1 MQIFAKMT
9 VPVKFDEICLEIE
22 FHVARDRDFYYD
34 CLIGRNAVQHPD
46 VAVVMD
52 TSGCK
57 VTCTRLNNISKPM
70 NTDDKPS
77 LPNSDPDFKQQ
88 TEMISHLD
96 NTLQN
101 KITEIF
107 QKYPNILPSETNI
120 GTVKTGEMT

>member
-1 MQIFAKMT
+1 
-9 VPVKFDEICLEIE
+9 
-22 FHVARDRDFYYD
+22 
-34 CLIGRNAVQHPD
+34 
-46 VAVVMD
+46 
-52 TSGCK
+52 
-57 VTCTRLNNISKPM
+57 M